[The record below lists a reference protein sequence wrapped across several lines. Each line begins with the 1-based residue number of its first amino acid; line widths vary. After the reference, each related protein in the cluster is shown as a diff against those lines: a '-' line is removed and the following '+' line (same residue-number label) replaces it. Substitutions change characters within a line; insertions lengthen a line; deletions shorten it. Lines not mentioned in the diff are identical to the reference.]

1 MNPDKEIFK
10 SKRFWV
16 FVLTVISAGLAQLL
30 KTEETDLTVYADDLV
45 LLSGLLIGGYT
56 LTDMAHLLRDS
67 AVNIAV
73 LHLKNIN
80 DVLEQAENLSI
91 NLVEQTIAD
100 FFAELDKEDDELP
113 KTS

>member
-1 MNPDKEIFK
+1 
-10 SKRFWV
+10 
-16 FVLTVISAGLAQLL
+16 
-30 KTEETDLTVYADDLV
+30 
-45 LLSGLLIGGYT
+45 
-56 LTDMAHLLRDS
+56 MAHLLRDS